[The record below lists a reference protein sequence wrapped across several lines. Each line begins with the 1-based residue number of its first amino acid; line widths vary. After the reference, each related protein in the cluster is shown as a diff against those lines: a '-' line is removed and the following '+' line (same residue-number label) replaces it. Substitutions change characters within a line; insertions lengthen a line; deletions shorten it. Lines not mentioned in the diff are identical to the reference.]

1 MVFTNKPALLFVWLG
16 LLSIGAV
23 PALINF
29 NLTSNSL
36 LHCITIADAKLLL
49 FDSEIAPNIH
59 GIKDALSTSGIRHIC
74 LVDPTDSVD
83 LSWTECLHDADIAA
97 QSAAR
102 PPDSL
107 RAGAQMTDMEMLL
120 FTSGTTGLPKAA
132 IISFSK
138 LGVSAHVFFKWAGIT
153 SSDRFYTCMPLYH
166 ATALCLGAACSVG
179 ARCTFILGH
188 KFRAGTFWN
197 EVRDSRATVIEYVGE
212 MCRYL
217 LSSPAS
223 ERDKEHFVR
232 MAFGNGMRPDVWNR
246 FRERFGVGIIAEL
259 YAATGMF
266 VETGLTSEGNGLQLN
281 YNAGEFGAGCIGRT
295 GLLAHLMSRNNSVVV
310 KIDPITEEIERGAAG
325 LCVKVYQ

>member
-1 MVFTNKPALLFVWLG
+1 MDFTNKPSLLFALLG
-16 LLSIGAV
+16 LLCIGAV

-29 NLTSNSL
+29 NLTSKSL
-36 LHCITIADAKLLL
+36 FHCITVADAKLFL
-49 FDSEIAPNIH
+49 FDSEIAPHVN
-59 GIKDALSTSGIRHIC
+59 GIKESLETAGIRHIC
-74 LVDPTDSVD
+74 LVDPADHVD
-83 LSWTECLHDADIAA
+83 LTWTECLHDADIAA

-107 RAGAQMTDMEMLL
+107 RAGAQMLDMEMLL

-132 IISFSK
+132 IISFAK
-138 LGVSAHVFFKWAGIT
+138 LGVSANFFFKWAGIT

-166 ATALCLGAACSVG
+166 GTALMLGAACTVG

-188 KFRAGTFWN
+188 KFRARSFWT
-197 EVRDSRATVIEYVGE
+197 EVRESRATVIEYVGE

-259 YAATGMF
+259 YAATGM
-266 VETGLTSEGNGLQLN
+266 S
-281 YNAGEFGAGCIGRT
+281 
-295 GLLAHLMSRNNSVVV
+295 LLEM
-310 KIDPITEEIERGAAG
+310 G
-325 LCVKVYQ
+325 